1 MKKESTFKYA
11 QLAGAIVMLLG
22 LSCLL
27 MMLIVMSGFELDL
40 DFSLEGQIL
49 RLMDIDKPRSPSL
62 QTPMLLML
70 LGAFVAVGA
79 LIIRQFIEEHLRRRD
94 MLTPQWVD
102 RSRVMQVILGL
113 AAAALLAMIGIC
125 LDKVP
130 YDSFLPYA
138 LSGML
143 ALRLAV
149 YGVQR
154 VLRKK

>member
-1 MKKESTFKYA
+1 MKKGSTFKYA

-22 LSCLL
+22 LSYLL
-27 MMLIVMSGFELDL
+27 MMLIVMSSFELDL
-40 DFSLEGQIL
+40 DFSLEGQI
-49 RLMDIDKPRSPSL
+49 RHMMGIDKPRSPSL

-70 LGAFVAVGA
+70 LGAFISVWM
-79 LIIRQFIEEHLRRRD
+79 LIIRQFIGEHRRERD
-94 MLTPQWVD
+94 LLTPQWID
-102 RSRVMQVILGL
+102 RSRTMQVILGL
-113 AAAALLAMIGIC
+113 AAAALLAMIGVC
-125 LDKVP
+125 LDQVP